1 MSLVS
6 SIRAIFPL
14 VNISVNHPSIQE
26 VESDVCICS
35 SGLVFHEIV
44 PLSQGEL
51 WIFEMWFR
59 NLFIYM
65 RYCAE
70 MGTRSW
76 LCVPAFLAFWEHGHA
91 GMRSHFRSVRPS
103 LLLRTYWPYIFRLL
117 VEFSGL
123 FSCPFCA
130 FQKATILSSVRL
142 LNCIK
147 CFKKLFDPSCLQNLL
162 CLRKLFLS
170 SAGFLASLVFQ
181 DAVPE
186 IFKSIWCFPKDSL
199 ERKLFRKALDSPRF
213 ASGNCSKAVLK
224 LMFLIL
230 EFCSGAK
237 TLLTR
242 VFQEPIF

>member
-1 MSLVS
+1 
-6 SIRAIFPL
+6 
-14 VNISVNHPSIQE
+14 
-26 VESDVCICS
+26 
-35 SGLVFHEIV
+35 
-44 PLSQGEL
+44 
-51 WIFEMWFR
+51 
-59 NLFIYM
+59 M

-91 GMRSHFRSVRPS
+91 GMRRHFRSVRPS

-170 SAGFLASLVFQ
+170 VQLVFWR
-181 DAVPE
+181 P
-186 IFKSIWCFPKDSL
+186 SCF
-199 ERKLFRKALDSPRF
+199 RMLFLRFLNLSDVSPRILW
-213 ASGNCSKAVLK
+213 SGS
-224 LMFLIL
+224 
-230 EFCSGAK
+230 CSGR
-237 TLLTR
+237 L
-242 VFQEPIF
+242 